1 MGRSPC
7 RTLGTD
13 PKMKE
18 LSCPGQTA
26 LHIAIMNQNMNLVK
40 ALLTHGASVS
50 ARVTGLKFRLSPQN
64 LIYFGESQVQGLK
77 GGHVGRSRVGWGG
90 SEEGSRLGEAGRG
103 QPSEG

>member
-64 LIYFGESQVQGLK
+64 LIYFGESQAQGLK
-77 GGHVGRSRVGWGG
+77 GRHVGRSRVGWGC